1 MHGLTNGQVANQGF
15 LRSALVLAGCMTVVA
30 LLLLPIA
37 LRQTGTGSPLG
48 LAAAG
53 GLCLFSACLAELI
66 SCTLAKT
73 GAHLVA
79 VMISMGLRVT
89 PPLAVCL
96 LLAASGADGEQHLAF
111 VGYLM
116 AFYFVMLGA
125 ETWFA
130 VKRAGG
136 KFSNGDRNSR

>member
-15 LRSALVLAGCMTVVA
+15 LRSALVLAGCVLTVA

-37 LRQTGTGSPLG
+37 LRQTGTGSLLG

-53 GLCLFSACLAELI
+53 GICLFTACLAELI
-66 SCTLAKT
+66 SCTLAKS
-73 GAHLVA
+73 GAHLPA
-79 VMISMGLRVT
+79 VMLSMGLRML
-89 PPLAVCL
+89 PPLVVCL
-96 LLAASGADGEQHLAF
+96 LLAVSGADGMQHLPF

-116 AFYFVMLGA
+116 AFYLVTLSA

-136 KFSNGDRNSR
+136 KFSNGDRK

>member
-15 LRSALVLAGCMTVVA
+15 LRSTLILAGCVLVVG
-30 LLLLPIA
+30 LLLVPIA
-37 LRQTGTGSPLG
+37 LRQSGTGSPLG

-53 GLCLFSACLAELI
+53 GLCLFSALLAELI
-66 SCTLAKT
+66 SCTLAKS
-73 GAHLVA
+73 GQHLIA
-79 VMISMGLRVT
+79 AMLSMGLRIL
-89 PPLAVCL
+89 PPLVVCL
-96 LLAASGADGEQHLAF
+96 LLAVSGGNGRQHLAF

-116 AFYFVMLGA
+116 AFYLVTLSM

-136 KFSNGDRNSR
+136 KFSNGDRK